1 MMMANKMDNNV
12 EQPIEKKEKP
22 HKVWRKKYIHEVNEQ
37 NDIKYRGPLSYRHLR
52 IIAWVFLA
60 IAQVSI
66 ILKFGAT
73 LYQNEDMYGVWPN
86 VLSFFSSFMSPL
98 FLLASFAVVLTAK
111 DGYRR
116 LIITYTGIALLIIF
130 GFIFVY
136 EYYVVGT
143 FAIAVG
149 YSDANEMV
157 RGFFRAA
164 STNGF
169 ITFNIFI
176 DLLLCTLVT
185 FFTNYRPTKYFQ
197 GKKIVIFRLFTL
209 LPIFYELGSI
219 AIKILISTNNLS
231 ISPIIFP
238 FLTTKPPVTFFIFVV
253 LALFMKNRE
262 KFYLKKGKTHEE
274 YLQFQK
280 TNVNSWHFSSFLSVT
295 IAISAII
302 DIIIFV
308 IVSMIVLTASLPS
321 GEVDD
326 IVVIQ
331 TFTDTFDK
339 LISWGLGKTATMI
352 LIIPLVLLFD
362 YRKTY
367 KNNYIDIII
376 PAGGIAL
383 LILVY
388 LEGGYEV
395 IKQYLVNMIRESEK
409 EPEEAA
415 TILLDNIKN
424 IIRKK

>member
-1 MMMANKMDNNV
+1 MESNV
-12 EQPIEKKEKP
+12 EKPIEKKEKP

-60 IAQVSI
+60 IAQIGV
-66 ILKFGAT
+66 ILSFGT
-73 LYQNEDMYGVWPN
+73 TIYQNENMYGIWPN
-86 VLSFFSSFMSPL
+86 ILSFFSSFMSPL
-98 FLLASFAVVLTAK
+98 FLLASFAVVLNAK

-149 YSDANEMV
+149 YSNANEIV
-157 RGFFRAA
+157 RGFFQAA
-164 STNGF
+164 STNRF

-197 GKKIVIFRLFTL
+197 GKKLIIFRLFTL
-209 LPIFYELGSI
+209 LPILYELGSI
-219 AIKILISTNNLS
+219 LVKILITTQSLS
-231 ISPIIFP
+231 VSPIIFP
-238 FLTTKPPVTFFIFVV
+238 FLTTKPPVAFFIFVS

-274 YLQFQK
+274 FLQFQK

-295 IAISAII
+295 IAISAVI

-308 IVSMIVLTASLPS
+308 IVYMVVLTASLPS
-321 GEVDD
+321 DGIDD
-326 IVVIQ
+326 MVFFNVS
-331 TFTDTFDK
+331 TETFDN
-339 LISWGLGKTATMI
+339 LTSWGLGKTASMI
-352 LIIPLVLLFD
+352 IIIPIVLLFD

-367 KNNYIDIII
+367 KNNLMDMII

-383 LILVY
+383 LVLVT

-395 IKQYLVNMIRESEK
+395 IKQYLINMIKESEK

-415 TILLDNIKN
+415 TILLENSKN